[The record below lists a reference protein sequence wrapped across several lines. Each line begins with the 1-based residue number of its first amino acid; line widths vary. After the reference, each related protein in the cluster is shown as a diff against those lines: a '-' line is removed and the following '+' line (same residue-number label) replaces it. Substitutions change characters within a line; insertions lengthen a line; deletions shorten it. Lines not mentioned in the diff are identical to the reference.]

1 MNGRRRSCRDVDG
14 IIAACLGLH
23 LEAVTEKPV
32 AQPGENLTVQVEAI
46 NRSPVEVK
54 LQSVQRAFEQ
64 GCHAG
69 GKTLAPNELLTRKGY
84 ALLCPDDLPFS
95 QPYWLREPGT
105 IGTYAVSEQTLI
117 GRPENPP
124 PVSGRCHASDRAR
137 KRSPTRCS
145 RVFAKSIGSRAK

>member
-1 MNGRRRSCRDVDG
+1 MRRNPPLRCPRCSSFAKRCAISATTEWAKEKVSDLDG

-54 LQSVQRAFEQ
+54 LQVGAGAFEQ

-69 GKTLAPNELLTRKGY
+69 RKD
-84 ALLCPDDLPFS
+84 A
-95 QPYWLREPGT
+95 
-105 IGTYAVSEQTLI
+105 
-117 GRPENPP
+117 
-124 PVSGRCHASDRAR
+124 RA
-137 KRSPTRCS
+137 
-145 RVFAKSIGSRAK
+145 